1 MFKSLLDS
9 DVPQV
14 DHDDHV
20 VHIFEDKLHVVGV
33 RGGGEMMITFPLRG
47 IIVEVYQSG
56 AKGLFPAHKTTKGQP
71 SNFLLREI
79 NDRNFKKEKIKK
91 VRHWTLSRKISKV
104 KNFVC

>member
-1 MFKSLLDS
+1 MFKSLLDA

-20 VHIFEDKLHVVGV
+20 VHIFEDKLDVVGV
-33 RGGGEMMITFPLRG
+33 RGRSEMMITFPLRG

-71 SNFLLREI
+71 SNFLSRE
-79 NDRNFKKEKIKK
+79 KTTE
-91 VRHWTLSRKISKV
+91 ISK
-104 KNFVC
+104 KRKLKK